1 MQDGLRVRYSP
12 LYTLAARV
20 KAYGHV
26 ALCEVKHPELSH
38 QQQLQQQQQQL
49 LMQEQFQAVP
59 PVQRMQELQQL
70 QKQYQHVQR
79 QLQLELQQQQLQ
91 QQQSPAR
98 SSLSQ
103 QQQQQLPQ
111 QQWKLCR
118 QATPYMLHCAYVVL
132 EDTVAACWTDSY
144 GEVLRLHL
152 LACEGGSQAAAAAGG
167 AVGGGGGERG
177 GAHDCA
183 AAASGGPL
191 ATAFQALWDLT
202 AAVQR
207 EKQDGSPAHF
217 VFCRL
222 GAMDGSERRAWAEVC
237 ASNLASSQAQPSG
250 ASGPALLSVAVCTL
264 SFESTLQL
272 FTPPPPPQTPQNA
285 GLSAGAATAAVA
297 SATSAVGVV
306 PSAAGGNSGSA
317 GADAAGNSN
326 NNNNNNNAN
335 NTNNNTSSVL
345 QTNTSASPLVPL
357 TQVVVASVPAWPLR
371 SSNSPAQ
378 ASCVLASERPA
389 RQPTSAFP
397 LHGGQAEARLDNFSV
412 HLVLYEASRR
422 TAVAT
427 TATASPS
434 GMSLARQLSAAAR
447 TLAWGSA
454 DGLADSPSVSP
465 AAAVGLVPSLSMAAS
480 AFTASPSA
488 ASGTA
493 DPGDGNNSSNNNNNN
508 NAQALCARS
517 VVRRIC
523 NELHDLSWMNAN
535 MTVCR
540 GRRSSL
546 PLHVVVLARFVRRL
560 EDLSL
565 VVP

>member
-1 MQDGLRVRYSP
+1 
-12 LYTLAARV
+12 
-20 KAYGHV
+20 
-26 ALCEVKHPELSH
+26 
-38 QQQLQQQQQQL
+38 
-49 LMQEQFQAVP
+49 MQEQFQAVP

-103 QQQQQLPQ
+103 QQQQLQPQQ

-152 LACEGGSQAAAAAGG
+152 LACEGGSQAAAAGG

-177 GAHDCA
+177 GVHDGA

-191 ATAFQALWDLT
+191 AAAFQALWDLT

-237 ASNLASSQAQPSG
+237 ASNLAASQAQSSN

-272 FTPPPPPQTPQNA
+272 FTPPPPPSTSQNA
-285 GLSAGAATAAVA
+285 GLSAGAATTTVA
-297 SATSAVGVV
+297 SAASAAGVV

-326 NNNNNNNAN
+326 NNNAN
-335 NTNNNTSSVL
+335 NTNSNTSSGL

-427 TATASPS
+427 TASSAASASPS

-465 AAAVGLVPSLSMAAS
+465 AAAVGLVPSLSIAAS
-480 AFTASPSA
+480 ALTASPSA
-488 ASGTA
+488 ASGSA
-493 DPGDGNNSSNNNNNN
+493 DPADGNSSNSSSNN